1 MNLPGIRY
9 TVCNTNL
16 NPSYAIQ
23 TACCQP
29 HHKNNPKFTRD
40 KKKKGQSTTSTTA
53 KRVSSER
60 GQCDS
65 SADQSGARPAGS
77 RDPVV
82 RPLIYIRLMASCLLR
97 GDNLTVR

>member
-1 MNLPGIRY
+1 MQFKQPVANHITKITQSLLGI
-9 TVCNTNL
+9 
-16 NPSYAIQ
+16 
-23 TACCQP
+23 
-29 HHKNNPKFTRD
+29 
-40 KKKKGQSTTSTTA
+40 KKKGQSTTSTTA

-65 SADQSGARPAGS
+65 SADQSGAQPAGS

>member
-1 MNLPGIRY
+1 MQFKQPVANHITKITQSLLGI
-9 TVCNTNL
+9 
-16 NPSYAIQ
+16 
-23 TACCQP
+23 
-29 HHKNNPKFTRD
+29 K